1 MLDPIRDIIQ
11 AMNTDL
17 QGVKSDLRD
26 VKSDLQDVKNRVKS
40 IELTQEN
47 IIIPRLSTIE
57 SCYTSTY
64 ERYKN
69 SVDDIESMKQDMPII
84 KQVLREHSRKLQSI
98 P

>member
-1 MLDPIRDIIQ
+1 MTDHEILLAMSTMLDPIRDSIQ

-17 QGVKSDLRD
+17 QD
-26 VKSDLQDVKNRVKS
+26 VKSRVRN

-69 SVDDIESMKQDMPII
+69 SVDDYESIKQNMPII
-84 KQVLREHSRKLQSI
+84 KQILREHSRKLQAI